1 MSSPS
6 VSDTLSSTSLPP
18 DLMLRFR
25 RFGVL
30 TIVAVYLLIMVGG
43 IVRATGSGMG
53 CPDWPL
59 CFGKAIPPT
68 SIDELPTDY
77 KTRFAV
83 KGKEIADFNPIHTW
97 TEYIN
102 RLIGVVIGLLILGV
116 FILSLKYWN
125 FDRTITIL
133 SLLGLLLVMFQGWLG
148 AVVVA
153 NDLLPITISI
163 HMIFALL
170 IVLLLIYVIT
180 RSQFGKSSAIQS
192 SSALN
197 KGSNHKAIEFPSGI
211 GVVLIIGIILM
222 FVQLVLGVKVRQS
235 VDILNKV
242 YQGANRGSWL
252 EEIGLMFYIHRSF
265 SLLVFGIHAFF
276 AWKMRVFLGIQ
287 LSSETPYIMLIRR
300 WVNVLITLLALEIL
314 TGALM
319 AYFAIPAVFQPIHLT
334 VSALVFGVQ
343 FILLMI
349 LYRHRWFGITK
360 YAESVIHTA

>member
-1 MSSPS
+1 MI
-6 VSDTLSSTSLPP
+6 
-18 DLMLRFR
+18 RFR

-83 KGKEIADFNPIHTW
+83 KGKEIADFNPVHTW

-102 RLIGVVIGLLILGV
+102 RLIGVVIGLLIFGV

-125 FDRTITIL
+125 FDRAITLL

-148 AVVVA
+148 SVVVA

-163 HMIFALL
+163 HMVFALL

-180 RSQFGKSSAIQS
+180 RSQFGKSSILSLDAN
-192 SSALN
+192 AN
-197 KGSNHKAIEFPSGI
+197 RVSNTAIEFPSGI
-211 GVVLIIGIILM
+211 GALLIVGIMLM
-222 FVQLVLGVKVRQS
+222 FIQLVLGVKVRQN
-235 VDILNKV
+235 VDVLNKL

-252 EEIGLMFYIHRSF
+252 EEIGLMFYIHRSYSLIIFALHVFF
-265 SLLVFGIHAFF
+265 S
-276 AWKMRVFLGIQ
+276 WKIGSFLRTK
-287 LSSETPYIMLIRR
+287 LSANTPHTTLIKR
-300 WVNVLITLLALEIL
+300 WVNTLIALLALEIL
-314 TGALM
+314 TGAFM

-334 VSALVFGVQ
+334 VSALIFGVQ

-349 LYRHRWFGITK
+349 LFRHRWFGVPLNANSPIQTLP
-360 YAESVIHTA
+360 E